1 MLYKTLLLTV
11 LLLFTINS
19 QAETI
24 PVENFAAKS
33 DFISM
38 KISPDG
44 KYMAFTY
51 EQDSS
56 INLGVMDMKTKQG
69 IYSFDMG
76 DNREVAFF
84 HWGNKERLIIQS
96 QRITGWLDGAR
107 KYRELFSADFN
118 GKDREM
124 LWDFQRSGLSIAS
137 LLENDNEHILVN
149 KRHYADKYS
158 AKLQRMNIYNGKL
171 NFVPDSPQLKGGLES
186 RIAYIAVDS
195 DEKPRFA
202 LEYDPVELENFDDD
216 ITYLHVKNKKGNWQ
230 ILELDVLHDDHPVI
244 NGLGFNKDN
253 SKFYFISNHDLDHN
267 GNTGLF
273 VLDYKDNS
281 ITKLFRHEDADIGGA
296 LTGRD
301 NQVIGV
307 TYEAGYPGYY
317 YIDDKGN
324 TEDIKLH
331 KQLRATFKGQEINI
345 SSYTKNKK
353 LATLLTYSDK
363 NPGTHYLYDVKNQ
376 KIEFLAHSK
385 TGIDPKKMATV
396 EPFTLEARDGLKMY
410 GQMTI
415 PPNNELKDLPLV
427 IFPHGGPYG
436 AIDSWRFYPR
446 AQLLASRGYLVIQLN
461 YRGSGGYGE
470 DFQEAGY
477 GEWGTTMQDDL
488 TDATLWAVNQGYADK
503 DRLCIHGVSY
513 GGYAAL
519 NAVVREPDLYKCSI
533 PDAGLYEIELQ
544 WDKADSFKGR
554 PKAKENY
561 KKQSFGSTDK
571 SVLDA
576 RSPALHTDKIKAALL
591 LVHGTEDVRV
601 PIDNAY
607 FLEEQLQKSGKSY
620 EKIYREDGHGFQ
632 KVPYRIELYNK
643 MLAFLDKHIGEK
655 SQQSQ

>member
-1 MLYKTLLLTV
+1 MHYKLFLLTAF
-11 LLLFTINS
+11 LLSTLTS
-19 QAETI
+19 QANLV

-33 DFISM
+33 DFIDM

-44 KYMAFTY
+44 KRMAFTY

-56 INLGVMDMKTKQG
+56 INLGVMDMKTKEG

-76 DNREVAFF
+76 PNREVAFF
-84 HWGNKERLIIQS
+84 YWGNNERLIIQS

-107 KYRELFSADFN
+107 KYPELFSANYD
-118 GKDREM
+118 GKKRQM
-124 LWDFQRSGLSIAS
+124 LWDFQRSFVRPVS
-137 LLENDNEHILVN
+137 LLKDDKKYVLISKHHFSDNF
-149 KRHYADKYS
+149 S
-158 AKLQRMNIYNGKL
+158 AKLQRLNIYNGKL
-171 NFVPDSPQLKGGLES
+171 HFVPDSPKLKGGLKS
-186 RIAYIAVDS
+186 RISYIAVDS
-195 DEKPRFA
+195 DENPRFA
-202 LEYDPVELENFDDD
+202 LEYDPVEPYNFDDD
-216 ITYLHVKNKKGNWQ
+216 ITYLHIKNKKGDWQ
-230 ILELDVLHDDHPVI
+230 ILELDVNHDKEPVI
-244 NGLGFNKDN
+244 DGLGFNKDN
-253 SKFYFISNHDLDHN
+253 SKFYFLSNHDLDHN

-273 VLDYKDNS
+273 VFDYDDNS
-281 ITKLFRHEDADIGGA
+281 ITKLFRHPDVDIGGA
-296 LTGRD
+296 IYGRD
-301 NQVIGV
+301 DQIIGV
-307 TYEAGYPGYY
+307 TYEAGYPGYF
-317 YIDDKGN
+317 YIDEKGN
-324 TEDIKLH
+324 QTDIKMH
-331 KQLRATFKGQEINI
+331 KQLRATFKGQEIDI
-345 SSYTKNKK
+345 SSFTKNHK
-353 LATLLTYSDK
+353 LATLRTYSDK

-376 KIEFLAHSK
+376 KIEFLSNSRI
-385 TGIDPKKMATV
+385 GIDPKKMAKV

-415 PPNNELKDLPLV
+415 PPGKELKNLPLV
-427 IFPHGGPYG
+427 IYPHGGPYG
-436 AIDSWRFYPR
+436 AIDRWGFYPR

-477 GEWGTTMQDDL
+477 GEWGTAMQDDL
-488 TDATLWAVNQGYADK
+488 TDATLWAVNKGFADK

-571 SVLDA
+571 AVLDA
-576 RSPALHTDKIKAALL
+576 RSPALHADKIKAALL

-607 FLEEQLQKSGKSY
+607 FLEEQLQKAGKSY
-620 EKIYREDGHGFQ
+620 EKIYRKDGHGFQ

-643 MLAFLDKHIGEK
+643 MLDFLDQHIGDK
-655 SQQSQ
+655 SQASD

>member
-1 MLYKTLLLTV
+1 MSNKIILMA
-11 LLLFTINS
+11 LLLFSLNS
-19 QAETI
+19 QAELV

-44 KYMAFTY
+44 KHMAFTY

-56 INLGVMDMKTKQG
+56 INLGVMDMKTKEG
-69 IYSFDMG
+69 IYSFEMG

-84 HWGNKERLIIQS
+84 YWGNNKRLIIQS

-107 KYRELFSADFN
+107 KYPELFSADYD
-118 GKDREM
+118 GKKRKV
-124 LWDFQRSGLSIAS
+124 LWDFKSSFVRPVSY
-137 LLENDNEHILVN
+137 LENDKDHVLVSKHN
-149 KRHYADKYS
+149 HSDNYS
-158 AKLQRMNIYNGKL
+158 AKLHRLNINNGKML
-171 NFVPDSPQLKGGLES
+171 FIADSPILKGGFDS
-186 RIAYIAVDS
+186 RILYIAVDS
-195 DEKPRFA
+195 DENPRFA
-202 LEYDPVELENFDDD
+202 LEYDPVDVNNFDDD
-216 ITYLHVKNKKGNWQ
+216 ITYLHIKNKKDNWQ
-230 ILELDVLHDDHPVI
+230 ILELDVKHNKQPDID
-244 NGLGFNKDN
+244 GLGFNKDN
-253 SKFYFISNHDLDHN
+253 SKFYFKSNHDLDHN

-273 VLDYKDNS
+273 VFDFKDNS
-281 ITKLFRHEDADIGGA
+281 ITKLFRHEDVNIGSA
-296 LTGRD
+296 LFGRD
-301 NQVIGV
+301 KQVIGV

-324 TEDIKLH
+324 KEDIKLH
-331 KQLRATFKGQEINI
+331 KQIRATFKGQEIDI
-345 SSYTKNKK
+345 SSYTKNHDK
-353 LATLLTYSDK
+353 ATLYVYSDK

-376 KIEFLAHSK
+376 KIEFLSNSK
-385 TGIDPKKMATV
+385 TGIDSKKMAAV
-396 EPFTLEARDGLKMY
+396 EPFTLKARDGLKMY
-410 GQMTI
+410 GQMTL
-415 PPNNELKDLPLV
+415 PPGKELKNLPL
-427 IFPHGGPYG
+427 IIYPHGGPYG
-436 AIDSWRFYPR
+436 ATDRWRWDAR

-488 TDATLWAVNQGYADK
+488 TDATLWAVNKGYADK

-571 SVLDA
+571 TVLDA
-576 RSPALHTDKIKAALL
+576 RSPALHVDKIKAALL

-607 FLEEQLQKSGKSY
+607 FLEEQLKKAGKSY
-620 EKIYREDGHGFQ
+620 EKIYRKDGHGFQ
-632 KVPYRIELYNK
+632 QVPYRIELFNK
-643 MLAFLDKHIGEK
+643 MLAFLDEHIGDKAQISE
-655 SQQSQ
+655 

>member
-1 MLYKTLLLTV
+1 MLNKIFVIAALLL
-11 LLLFTINS
+11 LTINS
-19 QAETI
+19 QAKPI

-44 KYMAFTY
+44 KHMAFTY

-56 INLGVMDMKTKQG
+56 INLGVMDMKTKKG
-69 IYSFDMG
+69 IYSFEMG

-84 HWGNKERLIIQS
+84 YWANNKRLIIQS

-107 KYRELFSADFN
+107 KYPELFSADYN
-118 GKDREM
+118 GKNRQM
-124 LWDFQRSGLSIAS
+124 LWDFQRSYVSRVSLS
-137 LLENDNEHILVN
+137 EDDNDHILIT
-149 KRHYADKYS
+149 KHHYSDNYS
-158 AKLQRMNIYNGKL
+158 AKLQRLNVYNGKMHYY
-171 NFVPDSPQLKGGLES
+171 PDSPKLEGGSDS

-195 DEKPRFA
+195 DENPRFA
-202 LEYDPVELENFDDD
+202 LEYDPVEMENFDDD
-216 ITYLHVKNKKGNWQ
+216 ITYLHIKNKKGNWQ
-230 ILELDVLHDDHPVI
+230 ILELDVQHEKQPQVG
-244 NGLGFNKDN
+244 GLGFNKDN
-253 SKFYFISNHDLDHN
+253 TKFYFTSNHDLDHN

-273 VLDYKDNS
+273 VFDYKDNS

-296 LTGRD
+296 LEGRD

-307 TYEAGYPGYY
+307 YYEAGYPGYF
-317 YIDDKGN
+317 YIDGKN
-324 TEDIKLH
+324 NKEDIALH
-331 KQLRATFKGQEINI
+331 KQLRATFKGQEIVI
-345 SSYTKNKK
+345 SSYTKNHK

-363 NPGTHYLYDVKNQ
+363 NPGAHYLYDVKNQ
-376 KIEFLAHSK
+376 KIEFLANSK
-385 TGIDPKKMATV
+385 SGIDPNKMAAV

-415 PPNNELKDLPLV
+415 PPGKELKNLPLV
-427 IFPHGGPYG
+427 IYPHGGPYG
-436 AIDSWRFYPR
+436 ATDRWGWDAR

-470 DFQEAGY
+470 DFEEAGY

-488 TDATLWAVNQGYADK
+488 TDATLWAVNKGYADK
-503 DRLCIHGVSY
+503 ERLCIHGVSY
-513 GGYAAL
+513 GGYASL

-554 PKAKENY
+554 PKARDNFM
-561 KKQSFGSTDK
+561 KQSFGSLDK
-571 SVLDA
+571 EVLDA
-576 RSPALHTDKIKAALL
+576 RSPALHADKIKSALL

-601 PIDNAY
+601 PIENAY
-607 FLEEQLQKSGKSY
+607 FLEEQLEKAGKSY
-620 EKIYREDGHGFQ
+620 EKIYRKDGHGFQ

-655 SQQSQ
+655 SQ

>member
-1 MLYKTLLLTV
+1 MFKI
-11 LLLFTINS
+11 LLFIPLLISPVLS
-19 QAETI
+19 QAEPV

-44 KYMAFTY
+44 KHMAFTY

-56 INLGVMDMKTKQG
+56 INLGVMDMKTKEG
-69 IYSFDMG
+69 VYSFNMG

-84 HWGNKERLIIQS
+84 YWGNNKRLIIQS
-96 QRITGWLDGAR
+96 QRVTGWLDGAP
-107 KYRELFSADFN
+107 KYPELFSADYN
-118 GKDREM
+118 GKNRQM
-124 LWDFQRSGLSIAS
+124 LWDFQRSFVRPVS
-137 LLENDNEHILVN
+137 LLEDDKDHVLVSKHHYSDNF
-149 KRHYADKYS
+149 S
-158 AKLQRMNIYNGKL
+158 AKLQRMNINTGKML
-171 NFVPDSPQLKGGLES
+171 YVADSPKINGGINS
-186 RIAYIAVDS
+186 RITYIAVDS
-195 DEKPRFA
+195 EENPRFA
-202 LEYDPVELENFDDD
+202 LEYDPVEPENFDDD
-216 ITYLHVKNKKGNWQ
+216 ITYLHIKNKKDDWQ
-230 ILELDVLHDDHPVI
+230 ILALDVKHDKQPVI
-244 NGLGFNKDN
+244 DGLGFNKDN
-253 SKFYFISNHDLDHN
+253 TKFYFVSNHDLDYN

-273 VLDYKDNS
+273 VFDYTDKS
-281 ITKLFRHEDADIGGA
+281 ITRLFRHEDVDIGST
-296 LTGRD
+296 LFGRD

-317 YIDDKGN
+317 YIDDKDN
-324 TEDIKLH
+324 LSDIKLH

-353 LATLLTYSDK
+353 MATLRTYSDK

-376 KIEFLAHSK
+376 KIEFLSNSK
-385 TGIDPKKMATV
+385 TGIDPKKMAAV

-410 GQMTI
+410 GQMTL
-415 PPNNELKDLPLV
+415 PPGKELKNLPLV
-427 IFPHGGPYG
+427 IYPHGGPYG
-436 AIDSWRFYPR
+436 AIDRWGWDAR

-488 TDATLWAVNQGYADK
+488 TDATLWAVNKGYADK
-503 DRLCIHGVSY
+503 ERLCIHGVSY
-513 GGYAAL
+513 GGYASL

-571 SVLDA
+571 TVLDA
-576 RSPALHTDKIKAALL
+576 RSPALHADKIKAALL

-607 FLEEQLQKSGKSY
+607 FLEKQLEKAGKPY
-620 EKIYREDGHGFQ
+620 EKIYRKDGHGFQ

-643 MLAFLDKHIGEK
+643 MLDFLDQHIGEK
-655 SQQSQ
+655 SQSSN